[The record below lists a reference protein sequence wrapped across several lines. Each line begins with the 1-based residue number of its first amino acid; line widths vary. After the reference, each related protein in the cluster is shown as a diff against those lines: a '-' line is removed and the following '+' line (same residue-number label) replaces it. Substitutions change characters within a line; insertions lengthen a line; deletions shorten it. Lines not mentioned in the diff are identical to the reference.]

1 MSRAVRDM
9 KPAPPQVRCC
19 RMMRR
24 RAARIDAA
32 EPDWYNWQDFTKGG
46 SAVQYWILADI
57 GNDLPKSYAD
67 KHERF
72 QLVPMPYRIDG
83 VEHEYRP
90 ADDAVLKEFYRKLR
104 AGSESST
111 SAINMAT
118 YYSAFHSVAKLG
130 EPLIYLCLSTG
141 ISGSFQSAV
150 LARDAVIEQLPDAR
164 IYLVDSLGASLGFG
178 LLTHYALENRAKGM
192 SAEDNYQW
200 LLDNRQRVNH
210 WFTVDDLNFLFRG
223 GRVTKSSA
231 LLGSMLRIKPVLRVD
246 EQGKLVPFEKVQGR
260 KRSLKALA
268 DKAIELSNPR
278 EGQTY
283 FISHGD
289 CLEDAEYVRDR
300 IREGLPNAGEFM
312 IAQIGAVIGSHSGPG
327 TLALFFLADHR

>member
-1 MSRAVRDM
+1 MQRS
-9 KPAPPQVRCC
+9 
-19 RMMRR
+19 
-24 RAARIDAA
+24 I
-32 EPDWYNWQDFTKGG
+32 
-46 SAVQYWILADI
+46 SAF
-57 GNDLPKSYAD
+57 S
-67 KHERF
+67 
-72 QLVPMPYRIDG
+72 DG
-83 VEHEYRP
+83 VEHEYKP
-90 ADDAVLKEFYRKLR
+90 STDQELKAFYKKLR
-104 AGSESST
+104 EGSESST
-111 SAINMAT
+111 SAINTAT
-118 YYSAFHSVAKLG
+118 YYNAFYSVAKEG
-130 EPLIYLCLSTG
+130 EALIYLCLSSG

-150 LARDAVIEQLPDAR
+150 LAREGVLEKLPEAK

-178 LLTHYALENRAKGM
+178 LLTHYALRNRAQGM

-200 LLDNRQRVNH
+200 LLNNRQRVNH
-210 WFTVDDLNFLFRG
+210 WFTVNDLNFLFRG

-300 IREGLPNAGEFM
+300 IQEGLPKAGEFM